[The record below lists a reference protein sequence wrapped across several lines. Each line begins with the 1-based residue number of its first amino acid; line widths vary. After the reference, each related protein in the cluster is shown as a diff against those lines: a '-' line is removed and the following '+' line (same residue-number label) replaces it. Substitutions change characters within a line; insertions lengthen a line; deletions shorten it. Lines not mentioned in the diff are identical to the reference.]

1 MSTRARTAA
10 LLLAGSLLITAC
22 AGGPGITIEAPE
34 QAAGTA
40 SSPSPIPPLD
50 PDEPIPAVV
59 ERVSPAVVN
68 ITVEQAGGSSG
79 TGTGFVVRPGGIIVT
94 NFHVVQGAFAIRV
107 TLADGREFEGRAIGG
122 DPNADLAVLQ
132 IDAQDLPTVEL
143 GDSDAVRLGETVVA
157 LGFALDIPGGPSVTS
172 GIVSA
177 KDRTIE
183 AADAQG
189 GQNTLEDVIQ
199 TDAAINPGNSGGP
212 LVDLAGRVIGINTA
226 GVQAAAAENIGFAI
240 AINRARPIIEDAIA
254 SPEAE
259 AAYLGVSTQDVTPVV
274 AAQLDLPVDAGA
286 LVRGVAPGSGAER
299 AGIVSGDVIVEIE
312 GQAIES
318 SEDLGN
324 AIRDHAPG
332 DQISIT
338 VIRDG
343 EPRTVTAELGVRPL
357 PTG

>member
-34 QAAGTA
+34 QAAETA
-40 SSPSPIPPLD
+40 ATPSPIPPLD

-68 ITVEQAGGSSG
+68 VRVNQAGGASG
-79 TGTGFVVRPGGIIVT
+79 TGTGFVVRPNGIIVT
-94 NFHVVQGAFAIRV
+94 NFHVVDGAFSIQV
-107 TLADGREFEGRAIGG
+107 TLADGREFEARAIGG
-122 DPNADLAVLQ
+122 DPNADLAILQ
-132 IDAQDLPTVEL
+132 IEAQELPTVEL
-143 GDSDAVRLGETVVA
+143 GDSDALRLGETVIA

-177 KDRTIE
+177 KGRTIE
-183 AADAQG
+183 AAGPQG
-189 GQNTLEDVIQ
+189 PNTLEDLIQ
-199 TDAAINPGNSGGP
+199 TDAPINPGNSGGP
-212 LVDLAGRVIGINTA
+212 LVDLAGRVVGINTA
-226 GVQAAAAENIGFAI
+226 GVSAAEAENIGFAI
-240 AINRARPIIEDAIA
+240 AINRARPIIEEAIDA
-254 SPEAE
+254 PEAE

-274 AAQLDLPVDAGA
+274 AAQLDLPVDEGA
-286 LVRGVAPGSGAER
+286 LVRGVAPGTGAEE
-299 AGIVSGDVIVEIE
+299 AGIVAGDVIVEIE
-312 GQAIES
+312 GQAIAS
-318 SEDLGN
+318 SADLGD

-332 DQISIT
+332 DEISIT